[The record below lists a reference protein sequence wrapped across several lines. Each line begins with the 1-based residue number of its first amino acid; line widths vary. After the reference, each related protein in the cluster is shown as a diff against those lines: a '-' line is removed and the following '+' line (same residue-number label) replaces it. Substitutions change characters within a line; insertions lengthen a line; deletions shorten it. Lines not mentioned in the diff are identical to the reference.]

1 MELRYIFDILWRQ
14 RWLVAGIFFSIF
26 LPVVIGSPLITPWYD
41 ASAKLL
47 IRKSSAAIFLLKSIG
62 LSEQTTTSSTLSD
75 TDREDYV
82 ALAGLRPVA
91 EKTIAALD
99 LKRIRTRARLMGAIP
114 GLKTALAILGVNIHA
129 TEEVMT
135 AEELLDW
142 PLLSNFF
149 PRPHAA
155 VEQYEETDI
164 IKITGKSTIPGEAVK
179 IANSMAENFI
189 QEELKRVWGD
199 YSGVKTFID
208 AKIVKVREEYIESLK
223 AVKEYKEKEK
233 FLDLDTETSSLIE
246 KIADFKKSLEENRV
260 SIVKTKASIHNM
272 EIQLKS
278 MPDYKISSEEL
289 RENEMVKTLKTT
301 LRDLYLNL
309 AETKTRYKKEHP
321 AVVDIENKIAQAR
334 ELLQQESVRILGT
347 QTTSLNSLYQ
357 EIAQKMAESYAD
369 LAGYESQDKA
379 LPVVLGRYE
388 SEMMK
393 LPKKVAEYAK
403 IQLASTVNQDIY
415 STLLA
420 YQYQIGMAESAALS
434 NVYLVESAVEVKKDD
449 TKHKKPS
456 LRINFVLALIFGFIC
471 GITGALFID
480 YLDDTIKNSRDIK
493 LLNGMAFLGSILKL
507 KKHAPV
513 LIDQENSQ
521 SLFNEMIRTIRNR
534 IKYVSANQH
543 LKSLVVTST
552 SEREGKSFFVAN
564 LALSVA
570 NLGKKV
576 LVIDGNLRGDGI
588 NNYFNL
594 PSVVGLTDYI
604 SDHIELE
611 RILQKTDIDGL
622 DVILSGSTPVDPG
635 KIVEADSMHGLI
647 KEMADRYDLVIVDTP
662 AMRTASDA
670 LIFGGYTD
678 GSILMVQA
686 GRVRKAYF
694 NNVIDLFKMADVH
707 LLGVVLN
714 RVDNDA
720 SLI

>member
-1 MELRYIFDILWRQ
+1 
-14 RWLVAGIFFSIF
+14 
-26 LPVVIGSPLITPWYD
+26 
-41 ASAKLL
+41 
-47 IRKSSAAIFLLKSIG
+47 
-62 LSEQTTTSSTLSD
+62 
-75 TDREDYV
+75 
-82 ALAGLRPVA
+82 
-91 EKTIAALD
+91 
-99 LKRIRTRARLMGAIP
+99 
-114 GLKTALAILGVNIHA
+114 
-129 TEEVMT
+129 
-135 AEELLDW
+135 
-142 PLLSNFF
+142 
-149 PRPHAA
+149 
-155 VEQYEETDI
+155 
-164 IKITGKSTIPGEAVK
+164 
-179 IANSMAENFI
+179 
-189 QEELKRVWGD
+189 
-199 YSGVKTFID
+199 
-208 AKIVKVREEYIESLK
+208 
-223 AVKEYKEKEK
+223 
-233 FLDLDTETSSLIE
+233 
-246 KIADFKKSLEENRV
+246 
-260 SIVKTKASIHNM
+260 
-272 EIQLKS
+272 
-278 MPDYKISSEEL
+278 
-289 RENEMVKTLKTT
+289 
-301 LRDLYLNL
+301 
-309 AETKTRYKKEHP
+309 
-321 AVVDIENKIAQAR
+321 
-334 ELLQQESVRILGT
+334 
-347 QTTSLNSLYQ
+347 
-357 EIAQKMAESYAD
+357 
-369 LAGYESQDKA
+369 
-379 LPVVLGRYE
+379 
-388 SEMMK
+388 
-393 LPKKVAEYAK
+393 
-403 IQLASTVNQDIY
+403 
-415 STLLA
+415 
-420 YQYQIGMAESAALS
+420 
-434 NVYLVESAVEVKKDD
+434 
-449 TKHKKPS
+449 
-456 LRINFVLALIFGFIC
+456 
-471 GITGALFID
+471 
-480 YLDDTIKNSRDIK
+480 
-493 LLNGMAFLGSILKL
+493 LKL

-694 NNVIDLFKMADVH
+694 NNVIDLFKMADVN